1 MLTRILPYVLGM
13 QTALRKM
20 GNSVGMIVPKA
31 LLDELGAGVGTPMDV
46 QVENGRVVA
55 TPRRKLREGWEED
68 AKRIGAEPLTEE
80 ERDWMAFGN
89 EGDDELTW

>member
-1 MLTRILPYVLGM
+1 M

-31 LLDELGAGVGTPMDV
+31 ILKGTGLRAGTAMDV
-46 QVENGRVVA
+46 RIEDGKVIA
-55 TPRRKLREGWEED
+55 TPLHHPRAGWAEE
-68 AKRIGAEPLTEE
+68 AERIGAEPLTEE

-89 EGDDELTW
+89 EGDDELRW